1 MFTATMVH
9 SLYKTRRRG
18 ALSGGMDWSGMTN
31 DTMRTG
37 LGRRAFL
44 VGLLCGVATL
54 ALPRHAFAQELGKKT
69 NWESGPKQTA
79 PTQTEVVKDLRKR
92 PMLTA
97 QSEFSVKDAI
107 ARYEIIVSRGGW
119 PKIAKGKTLVLDSRN
134 KAVPALR
141 ERLAMEGF
149 LPKGPVGDPNE
160 YDVYVEEGVR
170 RFQLAHGLHANGRLD
185 GGTVDELNVPA
196 AARLEQLRANLPR
209 VIEYSKNLGR
219 RYIVVNIPAAQL
231 DAVENG
237 HLRSRH
243 NIVVGKPD
251 RPSPVVISQVSD
263 INFNPYWNAP
273 ASIVERDI
281 IPQMLK
287 DPQTL
292 QKQQI
297 KVYDGFGGPEIDPST
312 VDWRNV
318 AGDRYHFRQEPGDG
332 NAMASVKINF
342 SNPYAVYMHDT
353 PTKQLF
359 TETSR
364 YFSSGC
370 VRVDKVHILTNWIL
384 NGQEGWNP
392 ERIDATISV
401 KERLD
406 VKVQDPPQVRFAYL
420 TAWVTDD
427 GEAHF
432 RKDIYNLDGTG
443 FVTGQPVAVP
453 AASASNAG

>member
-1 MFTATMVH
+1 M
-9 SLYKTRRRG
+9 
-18 ALSGGMDWSGMTN
+18 SGMTN
-31 DTMRTG
+31 KTMRTTV
-37 LGRRAFL
+37 GRRAF
-44 VGLLCGVATL
+44 VAGLLCTAATAGMPFAAL
-54 ALPRHAFAQELGKKT
+54 AQNSEKIP
-69 NWESGPKQTA
+69 NWDSPQKHSA
-79 PTQTEVVKDLRKR
+79 PTQTEVVQDVRKR
-92 PMLTA
+92 PMLTT
-97 QSEFSVKDAI
+97 QSEFAIKDAI
-107 ARYEIIVSRGGW
+107 ARYEMVVARGGW
-119 PKIAKGKTLVLDSRN
+119 PSIPKGKTLALDARN
-134 KAVPALR
+134 KTVALLR
-141 ERLAMEGF
+141 QRLDMEGY
-149 LPKGPVGDPNE
+149 LPKGPMRDANE

-170 RFQLAHGLHANGRLD
+170 RFQVAHGLHANGRLD
-185 GGTVDELNVPA
+185 AGTIDAMNIPA
-196 AARLEQLRANLPR
+196 QVRLEQLRANLPR

-243 NIVVGKPD
+243 NIVVGKTD
-251 RPSPVVISQVSD
+251 RPSPVVISKVSD

-287 DPQTL
+287 DPLTL

-297 KVYDGFGGPEIDPST
+297 RVYDGFGGPEIDPST
-312 VDWRNV
+312 VDWRNTP
-318 AGDRYHFRQEPGDG
+318 GDRYHFRQDPGED

-359 TETSR
+359 TEASR

-392 ERIDATISV
+392 SRIEATIAA

-406 VKVQDPPQVRFAYL
+406 VPVQDPPQVRFAYL

-432 RKDIYNLDGTG
+432 RKDIYGLDGTG

-453 AASASNAG
+453 ASAG